1 MTSTICLVNFLY
13 FYMLGSSHYVF
24 FLQQQLEE
32 QPSKS
37 RISES
42 GKDMYE
48 SNIANQSLC
57 KISKA
62 ELLDLKAKA
71 LDLKAEMRDL
81 KAKVDEREAY
91 LKAEA

>member
-1 MTSTICLVNFLY
+1 MTSTICLVNILY

-62 ELLDLKAKA
+62 ELLDLKA
-71 LDLKAEMRDL
+71 EMRDL

>member
-62 ELLDLKAKA
+62 ELLDLKA
-71 LDLKAEMRDL
+71 EMRDL